1 MIEFK
6 NLHDNFLMHQAFVA
20 AAAAAAAAANLNAS
34 NNATIDTLQLNL
46 ANTSKSNEANYASPS
61 SSSSSVYS
69 NCSPK
74 RVESVSSADDKPT
87 PSELDKSDG
96 SKQEEDNSYP
106 SLPKKL
112 KTRHHEDASS
122 SNETSIEVDE
132 KIEDYSECEQS
143 NKPKSATDELKE
155 ELDVDVV
162 AHKPANTSNNSAKRK
177 LSEMEA
183 EPNADDKEKAE
194 HKLAKEKKSIM
205 SSYSSSSLSSPSSS
219 STSSIHTSSNSMC
232 SPQQQNAS
240 TNKQSP
246 SMSSQKPSFLISDIL
261 GISSKPANSTNSTFS
276 PSSTSSLSSTSSAA
290 SFPTLASFLNPASF
304 LSNNERLIQQ
314 YQLSLQR
321 AFPYLTG
328 LNPAEFYKFIAST
341 MSMDALSSSFS
352 AESSNFQ
359 FPHGAANN
367 NPYGFNKLN
376 TPNPLSPPSM
386 SSNRPAVV
394 PNVTPN
400 YKAHAST
407 PILNNSPSKQP
418 IPLQKLQQSPISNPV
433 QAQLSKK
440 PPVQSANFI
449 LSSLEQLTKNQFKD
463 YPSPKGSSLSK
474 KPEPSILSTVSSLK
488 SEKITDSNDK
498 KKVEDKQAKDSS
510 KSGDAGKAN
519 NGNLFPAWVY
529 CTRYS
534 DRPSA
539 GNYLF
544 SM

>member
-20 AAAAAAAAANLNAS
+20 AAAAAAAAAANLNAS
-34 NNATIDTLQLNL
+34 NNSTIDTLQLNL
-46 ANTSKSNEANYASPS
+46 TNTSKSNEPNYASPS
-61 SSSSSVYS
+61 SSSSSIYS

-74 RVESVSSADDKPT
+74 RVESVSSTDDKPT

-96 SKQEEDNSYP
+96 SKQDEDNIYS

-112 KTRHHEDASS
+112 KTRHHED
-122 SNETSIEVDE
+122 ETSIEVDE
-132 KIEDYSECEQS
+132 KNEDSSECEQQS
-143 NKPKSATDELKE
+143 NKPKSAVDEKE

-162 AHKPANTSNNSAKRK
+162 AYKPTNTSINSAKRK

-194 HKLAKEKKSIM
+194 NKLVKEKKSIM
-205 SSYSSSSLSSPSSS
+205 SSSSSSSSSSLSSPSSS
-219 STSSIHTSSNSMC
+219 SSTSSIHTSSSNSMC
-232 SPQQQNAS
+232 SPQQQNS
-240 TNKQSP
+240 SINKQSI
-246 SMSSQKPSFLISDIL
+246 SSSQKPSFLISDIL
-261 GISSKPANSTNSTFS
+261 GISSKPASSSTSTFS
-276 PSSTSSLSSTSSAA
+276 PSSSTSSLSSTSSAT
-290 SFPTLASFLNPASF
+290 FPALASFLNPASF

-328 LNPAEFYKFIAST
+328 LNPADFYKFIAST
-341 MSMDALSSSFS
+341 MSMEALNSSFS

-359 FPHGAANN
+359 FPAANN
-367 NPYGFNKLN
+367 LYSFNKLN
-376 TPNPLSPPSM
+376 TPNPLSPSM

-394 PNVTPN
+394 PNLNN

-407 PILNNSPSKQP
+407 PILNNSPSKQQQQ
-418 IPLQKLQQSPISNPV
+418 IPLQKLQQSPISNQV
-433 QAQLSKK
+433 QAQPKK
-440 PPVQSANFI
+440 PAVQSANFI

-463 YPSPKGSSLSK
+463 YPSPKISSLSK
-474 KPEPSILSTVSSLK
+474 KTEPSILSSTVSSLK
-488 SEKITDSNDK
+488 SEKITDNNDK

-539 GNYLF
+539 GNYF
-544 SM
+544 KCN